1 MTKPNRS
8 YNLSI
13 GLQEQCLAW
22 FEKYLKDHT
31 DELVDNVTAGT
42 ISEADL
48 KVLEAWGLVSSH
60 KDPRL
65 TLAVDE

>member
-1 MTKPNRS
+1 MTKPDRE

-13 GLQEQCLAW
+13 GLQEQCIAW
-22 FEKYLKDHT
+22 FEKYLKART
-31 DELVDNVTAGT
+31 DELVNNVADGT
-42 ISEADL
+42 ILESDL